1 MKSMQASHSLF
12 HSTSRRFHAG
22 QWLVLPVICLIIWGM
37 NTAAAQTT
45 PFDLQGHRGARGLL
59 PENTL
64 PAFEKAMEL
73 GVSTLELDVGVTKD
87 GIVVISHDRALNP
100 EITRDASGA
109 YLTAPVLVNRLT
121 LAEIKTYDVGR
132 INPES
137 AYAKRFPTQQ
147 PVDGTRMPALSTLF
161 KRMEALGAKKLR
173 FNIET
178 KISPEKPNDTVSA
191 AVFARKLLDVVR
203 KHGMTSRVTIQ
214 SFDWRTL
221 QIVQE
226 LQKGRTKKVLTSCLS
241 SQQPWGDN
249 ITPKSDKGL
258 YWTGSVRTAEYAD
271 VPSMVK
277 AAGCDVWSPYF
288 ADITPALV
296 KKSHELGLK
305 VIPWTTNSEAEMTA
319 VIDAGADGLITDY
332 PDRARVVLKNRG
344 IALPESVKITP

>member
-1 MKSMQASHSLF
+1 
-12 HSTSRRFHAG
+12 
-22 QWLVLPVICLIIWGM
+22 M
-37 NTAAAQTT
+37 NTAVARTT

-64 PAFEKAMEL
+64 PAFQRAIEL
-73 GVSTLELDVGVTKD
+73 GVTTLELDVGISKD
-87 GIVVISHDRALNP
+87 GHVVISHDRALNP

-121 LAEIKTYDVGR
+121 LAELKTYDVGR

-137 AYAKRFPTQQ
+137 QYAKRFPDQQ
-147 PVDGTRMPALSTLF
+147 PIDGTRMPALSTLF
-161 KRMEALGAKKLR
+161 KLVKKLNNKVR

-203 KHGMTSRVTIQ
+203 VHGMSSRVTVQ

-221 QIVQE
+221 QTIHT
-226 LQKGRTKKVLTSCLS
+226 LQKDSPKRVKTSCLS
-241 SQQPWGDN
+241 AQQAWTDN
-249 ITPKSDKGL
+249 ITPKSDKGPF
-258 YWTGSVRTAEYAD
+258 WTGSVRSADHAD

-277 AAGCDVWSPYF
+277 AAGCEIWSPYF

-296 KKSHELGLK
+296 KKAQSLGLQ
-305 VIPWTTNSEAEMTA
+305 VIPWTTNTESEMTT
-319 VIDAGADGLITDY
+319 VIEAGVDGLITDY
-332 PDRARVVLKNRG
+332 PDKAKALLVQRG
-344 IALPESVKITP
+344 FSTR

>member
-1 MKSMQASHSLF
+1 ML
-12 HSTSRRFHAG
+12 RRLAAG
-22 QWLVLPVICLIIWGM
+22 KLLICLIILGM
-37 NTAAAQTT
+37 NTATAQTT

-64 PAFEKAMEL
+64 PAFEKAIAL
-73 GVSTLELDVGVTKD
+73 GVSTLELDVGVSKD

-121 LAEIKTYDVGR
+121 LAELKTYDVGR

-137 AYAKRFPTQQ
+137 QYAMRFPDQQ
-147 PVDGTRMPALSTLF
+147 PMDGTRMPALSSLF
-161 KRMEALGAKKLR
+161 KRVEALGAKKLR

-178 KISPEKPNDTVSA
+178 KISPEKHNDTVSA
-191 AVFARKLLDVVR
+191 ADFARKLLDLVR
-203 KHGMTSRVTIQ
+203 THGMTSRVTIQ

-221 QIVQE
+221 QHIQE
-226 LQKGRTKKVLTSCLS
+226 LQKGHAKQVLTSCLTA
-241 SQQPWGDN
+241 QQPWTNN
-249 ITPKSDKGL
+249 ITPKSDKGPF
-258 YWTGSVRTAEYAD
+258 WTGSVRAADHPD

-277 AAGCDVWSPYF
+277 AAGCDIWSPYF

-296 KKSHELGLK
+296 TKAHSLGLK

-319 VIDAGADGLITDY
+319 VIEAGADGLITDY
-332 PDRARVVLKNRG
+332 PDRALPILKRLG
-344 IALPESVKITP
+344 REIR

>member
-1 MKSMQASHSLF
+1 MMKSMLHAYSLF
-12 HSTSRRFHAG
+12 HSNLRRFHAG
-22 QWLVLPVICLIIWGM
+22 QRLILCVICLIIWGM
-37 NTAAAQTT
+37 NTATAQTQ

-64 PAFEKAMEL
+64 PAFEKAIEL

-87 GIVVISHDRALNP
+87 GVVVISHDRALNP
-100 EITRDASGA
+100 DITRDATGA

-132 INPES
+132 INPDS
-137 AYAKRFPTQQ
+137 AYAKRFPDQQ
-147 PVDGTRMPALSTLF
+147 PIDGTRMPALSTLF
-161 KRMEALGAKKLR
+161 KRVEALGAKKVR

-178 KISPEKPNDTVSA
+178 KISPEKHNDTVSP

-203 KHGMTSRVTIQ
+203 VHGMTSRVTIQ

-221 QIVQE
+221 QLIE
-226 LQKGRTKKVLTSCLS
+226 EMQKGHTKRVQTSCLS

-249 ITPKSDKGL
+249 ISPKSDKGPF
-258 YWTGSVRTAEYAD
+258 WTGSVRNAEHPD

-277 AAGCDVWSPYF
+277 AAGCDIWSPYF

-296 KKSHELGLK
+296 SKAHQLGLK

-319 VIDAGADGLITDY
+319 VIEAGADGLITDY
-332 PDRARVVLKNRG
+332 PDRALPLLKRLG
-344 IALPESVKITP
+344 KTVR

>member
-1 MKSMQASHSLF
+1 MKSMLYMYSLF
-12 HSTSRRFHAG
+12 HSTLCRFCAG
-22 QWLVLPVICLIIWGM
+22 YLLICLIIWGM
-37 NTAAAQTT
+37 NTATAQTK

-73 GVSTLELDVGVTKD
+73 GVTTLELDVGITKD

-109 YLTAPVLVNRLT
+109 YLSAPVLVNRLT

-132 INPES
+132 INPDS
-137 AYAKRFPTQQ
+137 AYAKRFPDQQ
-147 PVDGTRMPALSTLF
+147 PIDGTRMPALSTLF
-161 KRMEALGAKKLR
+161 KRVDALGAKKLR

-221 QIVQE
+221 QIIQT
-226 LQKGRTKKVLTSCLS
+226 LQKGHTKQILTSCLTA
-241 SQQPWGDN
+241 QQAWADN
-249 ITPKSDKGL
+249 ITPKSNKGPF
-258 YWTGSVRTAEYAD
+258 WTGSVKTSDHAD

-277 AAGCDVWSPYF
+277 AAGCDIWSPYF
-288 ADITPALV
+288 ADMTLALV
-296 KKSHELGLK
+296 SKAHQLK
-305 VIPWTTNSEAEMTA
+305 LQVVPWTMNSEAEMKA

-332 PDRARVVLKNRG
+332 PDRARTVLKERG
-344 IALPESVKITP
+344 IPLPESVKITP

>member
-1 MKSMQASHSLF
+1 MSRIF
-12 HSTSRRFHAG
+12 HTG
-22 QWLVLPVICLIIWGM
+22 YWPICLIIWGM
-37 NTAAAQTT
+37 NTALAQTL

-64 PAFEKAMEL
+64 PAFEKAIEL

-87 GIVVISHDRALNP
+87 GVIVISHDRALNP

-109 YLTAPVLVNRLT
+109 YLTAPVLVKRLT

-137 AYAKRFPTQQ
+137 QYAKRFPDQQ
-147 PVDGTRMPALSTLF
+147 PIDGTRMPALSTLF
-161 KRMEALGAKKLR
+161 KRVEALGAKKLR

-178 KISPEKPNDTVSA
+178 KISPEKHNDTVSA
-191 AVFARKLLDVVR
+191 AVFARKLLDLVR

-221 QIVQE
+221 QNIQE
-226 LQKGRTKKVLTSCLS
+226 LQKGHTKKVLTSCLTA
-241 SQQPWGDN
+241 QQAWTNN
-249 ITPKSDKGL
+249 ITPASDNGPV
-258 YWTGSVRTAEYAD
+258 WTGSVRAADHAD

-296 KKSHELGLK
+296 SKAHQIGLK
-305 VIPWTTNSEAEMTA
+305 VIPWTTNSEAEMNA

-332 PDRARVVLKNRG
+332 PDRARAVLKNRG
-344 IALPESVKITP
+344 IAWPESVKITP